1 MPAMQ
6 GLALLGL
13 LPRGRQE
20 GNMYKELISELTESN
35 QCSEYVKIQP
45 PCSEREIEKAE
56 KAVGYSFPNELRA
69 LLRELN
75 GDKYLLLSAEE
86 IAEQAKLN
94 RDVKEEYGDEE
105 FAKDLDKLI
114 FFAGNGCGD
123 YWCYLADDNGTVDE
137 HVIYIWEHEE
147 YSLKH
152 AAANMSE
159 LITRYYNGE
168 I

>member
-1 MPAMQ
+1 
-6 GLALLGL
+6 
-13 LPRGRQE
+13 
-20 GNMYKELISELTESN
+20 MYRELIAELTESN
-35 QCSEYVKIQP
+35 EYVKIQP
-45 PCSEREIEKAE
+45 PCPEKEVEKAE

-94 RDVKEEYGDEE
+94 RDVKEEYKYEE
-105 FAKDLDKLI
+105 FARDLDKLI

-123 YWCYLADDNGTVDE
+123 YWCYRADDNGTVDE
-137 HVIYIWEHEE
+137 YVIYIWEHEE
-147 YSLKH
+147 FCLRQ
-152 AAANMSE
+152 AAASIAE
-159 LITRYYNGE
+159 LISRYYNGE

>member
-1 MPAMQ
+1 MPAMPV
-6 GLALLGL
+6 LALSGL

-20 GNMYKELISELTESN
+20 GNMYKELIAELTESN

-45 PCSEREIEKAE
+45 PCSENEVEKAE

-94 RDVKEEYGDEE
+94 RDVKEEYKDEE

-123 YWCYLADDNGTVDE
+123 YWCYRADDNGTVDE

-147 YSLKH
+147 FSLKQ
-152 AAANMSE
+152 AAANMAE
-159 LITRYYNGE
+159 LIT
-168 I
+168 